1 MVSATG
7 ESKGEPGRTGAS
19 VTEPGWLRQA
29 QPWLRRG
36 VVFVL
41 VAVAALQ
48 VAEWAFHNLRQFL
61 GLLFL
66 AWLFA
71 ISMQPLVDAL
81 ERRGVRRGL
90 GTGLVMLTLF
100 LLVVGFLTVFGAL
113 LVDQLAELV
122 KALPHT
128 VVNAV
133 DWVNRTFGTNFRPA
147 DINNNLRFTPQR
159 IQQLAQQLTPGVLGI
174 LSSFVGLIFQGFTLL
189 LFAFYMS
196 AEGPAL
202 QDHVSSWFPPRHQRV
217 ISTVWSIAVEKTGGY
232 VVSRLLLATLSAF
245 LTGAF
250 LFLLGVPYWL
260 PLAIW
265 TGLVSQFIPTIGTYL
280 AIAVPAL
287 IALSRDP
294 IDALWVVAFGVIYQ
308 QVENYVFA
316 PRITSRTVSI
326 HPAVA
331 FGSVL
336 VGAALFGPLGALVS
350 IPVIAAIQAVI
361 DTYGHRYELVGA
373 DTRHSA
379 DGRAG
384 RSQKD
389 AAEVEEAGHDEAGT
403 GVEPASET
411 GQRPV
416 V

>member
-7 ESKGEPGRTGAS
+7 ESKGEPGRTGAPA
-19 VTEPGWLRQA
+19 TEAGWLRQA

-81 ERRGVRRGL
+81 ERRGLRRGL

-100 LLVVGFLTVFGAL
+100 LLVVGFLAVFGAL

-133 DWVNRTFGTNFRPA
+133 DWANRTFGTNFRPA

-217 ISTVWSIAVEKTGGY
+217 LSTVWSIAVEKTGGY

-245 LTGAF
+245 LTGVF

-373 DTRHSA
+373 DARHSA
-379 DGRAG
+379 GGRA
-384 RSQKD
+384 QKN
-389 AAEVEEAGHDEAGT
+389 AAEVEETGRDEAGT
-403 GVEPASET
+403 GGEPASET